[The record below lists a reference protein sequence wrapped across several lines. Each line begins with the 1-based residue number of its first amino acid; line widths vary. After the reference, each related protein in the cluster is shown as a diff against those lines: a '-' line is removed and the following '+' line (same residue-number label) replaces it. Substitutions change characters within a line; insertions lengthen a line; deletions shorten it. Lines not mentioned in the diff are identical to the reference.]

1 MKLSNLKTWLPG
13 MILGL
18 SLLAEVPVSAD
29 ITNSGST
36 PPDSFLQVSSTNNVT
51 TDSKNSDD
59 SGKVYDFKD
68 SRTSGVVTVTKSWDD
83 SMSNDERPIPDVSI
97 STVEPSKLNRTYTIT
112 FHGNGMKFADGSEEN
127 TVVYNGSGQII
138 SGTYNVPVGA
148 FVEWCFDTAF
158 KYKAIFNDN
167 GTLTSSFLNSID
179 HTSIDLYAKEKT
191 FVLKRGSEFNSMIP
205 STATSIVFT
214 DETMPVSAT
223 LIDVDEDGDDGVIAW
238 MDGTTMIVSTQ
249 IKDLKIQSNQNSNQM
264 FYNKN
269 NLKNVD
275 LTLLDTQNVTDM
287 GSMFRGCSSLTT
299 LDLTPLDTQKVT
311 NMESMFDDCSGLTAL
326 DLSPLDTQKVTS
338 MDSMFYNCNKLTI
351 LDLSPLDTSNVTN
364 MRDMFRRCTGL
375 IGLDLSSLDTQNVTD
390 MSYYDCSGLTVLD
403 LAPLDTGKITN
414 MSYMFA
420 NCSGLTALDISHLKT
435 NNVTNMSGMFYGC
448 VNLINLNLSSIDTGN
463 LQAAAGMFYSC
474 RSLTSLD
481 LSMLDFQN
489 VSQVSD
495 VKNDRWISG
504 AMFQNCSALTTLK
517 LPIFSNKISNYSRLF
532 DNCNSLVSLDL
543 SLIDSSN
550 VTDMSSTFYRCYEL
564 TRLTIGDRFAF
575 IGSDY
580 RLPSGIWYAS
590 DGTAYT
596 SDGKTC
602 TIPNNKADTYIR
614 K

>member
-1 MKLSNLKTWLPG
+1 M
-13 MILGL
+13 
-18 SLLAEVPVSAD
+18 
-29 ITNSGST
+29 
-36 PPDSFLQVSSTNNVT
+36 SSTNNVT

-138 SGTYNVPVGA
+138 SGTYNVPVGV

-364 MRDMFRRCTGL
+364 MRDMFRRCKGL
-375 IGLDLSSLDTQNVTD
+375 ISLDLSSLDTQNVTD

-403 LAPLDTGKITN
+403 LAPLH
-414 MSYMFA
+414 
-420 NCSGLTALDISHLKT
+420 NCFSG
-435 NNVTNMSGMFYGC
+435 
-448 VNLINLNLSSIDTGN
+448 
-463 LQAAAGMFYSC
+463 
-474 RSLTSLD
+474 
-481 LSMLDFQN
+481 
-489 VSQVSD
+489 
-495 VKNDRWISG
+495 
-504 AMFQNCSALTTLK
+504 
-517 LPIFSNKISNYSRLF
+517 
-532 DNCNSLVSLDL
+532 
-543 SLIDSSN
+543 
-550 VTDMSSTFYRCYEL
+550 
-564 TRLTIGDRFAF
+564 
-575 IGSDY
+575 
-580 RLPSGIWYAS
+580 
-590 DGTAYT
+590 
-596 SDGKTC
+596 
-602 TIPNNKADTYIR
+602 R